1 MTFRKSS
8 IFFVFSCLFRGRN
21 EFTEIPGNFKNVIQ
35 FYNLEQKIRHYL
47 FYRLLGFIYNF
58 CELFRIPE
66 IGSYFK
72 NVIYIFTV
80 RPKID
85 IVKFSGIYSKK
96 IGLYREKK
104 YEMQ

>member
-1 MTFRKSS
+1 MNLQRSLVIFRM
-8 IFFVFSCLFRGRN
+8 LY
-21 EFTEIPGNFKNVIQ
+21 NFITLNK
-35 FYNLEQKIRHYL
+35 KIRHYL

-85 IVKFSGIYSKK
+85 IVKFSGIYSGKVA
-96 IGLYREKK
+96 
-104 YEMQ
+104 